1 MPEPPAMFSP
11 LATTKSIPSDLRR
24 RGKKY
29 RTALRPGFPTM
40 SPMKSSFTG
49 LTLRHRS
56 DPRKAQRL
64 ITAKLEE
71 WLAAD
76 YEFGVSLKI
85 TGTSIHQTQL
95 KTRMPFKYG
104 IATMTEV
111 PMVFVQVET
120 EVDGRPSW
128 GVSSDLLPPKWFTKV
143 PDDPLEQ
150 EIADMLRVIHHAMAI
165 SKIETP
171 SAFAAWRTIYEQQAA
186 WAKAENIARCWL
198 TLARRWWNAH

>member
-1 MPEPPAMFSP
+1 MQLTEARQKIPHR
-11 LATTKSIPSDLRR
+11 LAPRFPDDIANEKQLHGPHVTTPN
-24 RGKKY
+24 
-29 RTALRPGFPTM
+29 
-40 SPMKSSFTG
+40 
-49 LTLRHRS
+49 H
-56 DPRKAQRL
+56 PRKAQRL
-64 ITAKLEE
+64 IAAKLEE

-76 YEFGVSLKI
+76 YEFGVSLKV

-111 PMVFVQVET
+111 PMVFVQIET
-120 EVDGRPSW
+120 EVNGRPSW

-171 SAFAAWRTIYEQQAA
+171 SAFA
-186 WAKAENIARCWL
+186 
-198 TLARRWWNAH
+198 